1 MEEKSISPHSEKN
14 EGSQAF
20 EALYAEAYQPL
31 FRYVFSRIRE
41 RDLAEDIVQK
51 AFLSLW
57 QAVHQDRRALTEPY
71 LYTIARNSLID
82 YYRKKK
88 EILYAPEDP
97 LWQGIATPEGDPLAE
112 REVAEEHGTLEE
124 TLRTLPPLE
133 GEALRLKFFADRTTR
148 EISQILETSEANVR
162 QLECRGLKRLR
173 KELIVN
179 AHL

>member
-1 MEEKSISPHSEKN
+1 MEEKRISSHPEIVQVD
-14 EGSQAF
+14 QAF

-57 QAVHQDRRALTEPY
+57 QAVHKDRRSLTEPY

-97 LWQGIATPEGDPLAE
+97 LWQGIATPAKSPLAE
-112 REVAEEHGTLEE
+112 REVAEERGTLEE
-124 TLRTLPPLE
+124 TLRALPPLE

-148 EISQILETSEANVR
+148 EISQILETSEANIR
-162 QLECRGLKRLR
+162 QLQCRGLKRLR